1 MLVERDIIKK
11 AKEKLGNRNAELIAD
26 ILELPDFDTK
36 NLKSCCPY
44 HSEKTPSF
52 IYNPKNQSFHCFGCS
67 KTVDLIDVLMEKG
80 YSFLDAVKYLFEQ
93 AGIEY
98 GFGEQS
104 VKTKRNYKYP
114 HEEPNGSKDEVIEY
128 LSKRKISKNV
138 IDYLDIRQDQNGNC
152 VFNYYDTN
160 DVLTLVKYR
169 PARKIT
175 KESKQ
180 PKTWCQKEDRKS
192 VV

>member
-114 HEEPNGSKDEVIEY
+114 HEEPNGSKDEVIEKNH
-128 LSKRKISKNV
+128 KRV
-138 IDYLDIRQDQNGNC
+138 
-152 VFNYYDTN
+152 
-160 DVLTLVKYR
+160 
-169 PARKIT
+169 
-175 KESKQ
+175 
-180 PKTWCQKEDRKS
+180 
-192 VV
+192 